1 VITKCAVV
9 CTDEEAKVCGNEAQ
23 QLAML
28 KGGLLK
34 SARVTR
40 STTARVG
47 AMQFVA
53 GKVSDEV
60 QGTEIGSSCTQ
71 SGKFSELDVGDDE
84 QQGVQSFSA
93 STAILDSPSLVS
105 TTVAPS

>member
-1 VITKCAVV
+1 MITKCAVV
-9 CTDEEAKVCGNEAQ
+9 CTDEEVKVCGNEAQ

-47 AMQFVA
+47 AMLLVA

-60 QGTEIGSSCTQ
+60 QRTEIGSSRTQ
-71 SGKFSELDVGDDE
+71 SGKFSEPDVGDDE
-84 QQGVQSFSA
+84 QQGAQSSSA
-93 STAILDSPSLVS
+93 GTAILDSHSLV
-105 TTVAPS
+105 TTAVASS

>member
-9 CTDEEAKVCGNEAQ
+9 CTDEEVKVCGNEAQ

-40 STTARVG
+40 SATARVG
-47 AMQFVA
+47 AMLFGA

-60 QGTEIGSSCTQ
+60 QRTEIGSSRTQ
-71 SGKFSELDVGDDE
+71 SGKFSEPDVGDDE
-84 QQGVQSFSA
+84 QQGAQSSSA
-93 STAILDSPSLVS
+93 GTAILDSHSLV
-105 TTVAPS
+105 TTAVAPS

>member
-1 VITKCAVV
+1 MITKCAVV
-9 CTDEEAKVCGNEAQ
+9 CTDEEVKVCGNEAQ

-47 AMQFVA
+47 AMLFVA

-60 QGTEIGSSCTQ
+60 QRTEIGSSRTQ
-71 SGKFSELDVGDDE
+71 SGKLSEPDVGDDE
-84 QQGVQSFSA
+84 QQGAQSSSA
-93 STAILDSPSLVS
+93 GTAILDSHSLV
-105 TTVAPS
+105 TTAVASS

>member
-1 VITKCAVV
+1 MFKLVITKCAVV
-9 CTDEEAKVCGNEAQ
+9 CTDEEVKVCGNEAQ
-23 QLAML
+23 QLAVL

-60 QGTEIGSSCTQ
+60 QRTEIGSSSTQ
-71 SGKFSELDVGDDE
+71 SGK
-84 QQGVQSFSA
+84 QQSAQSSSA
-93 STAILDSPSLVS
+93 STAILDSPSLV
-105 TTVAPS
+105 TAAVAPS